1 MNQKTI
7 AAVAVVVLAVLGAY
21 WLGTRSGDRTAPP
34 MPGAQM
40 QVPGGQQMP
49 VPGGPQ
55 VPGGAVP
62 QLPGGAPPSGASFE
76 TQQRIAIAE
85 QLVQREPNNVQ
96 AWIQLGNDYFDTRQA
111 QKSVDAYAK
120 ALALQPSN
128 PDVLTDQGVMYRD
141 LGQFDKAIANFEK
154 AQQLDPRHVQSLYN
168 LGIVWAYDKKDAS
181 KATRYFGK
189 VIELAPGSGQ
199 AVQARQHLASMP
211 PP

>member
-1 MNQKTI
+1 LNQKTI

-21 WLGTRSGDRTAPP
+21 WLGTRSSDRTAPP

-40 QVPGGQQMP
+40 PVPGGQP
-49 VPGGPQ
+49 LPGGT
-55 VPGGAVP
+55 VP
-62 QLPGGAPPSGASFE
+62 QLPAGAPPSGANFE

-120 ALALQPSN
+120 ALALQPNS

-189 VIELAPGSGQ
+189 VIEMAPGSQQ